1 MNKKI
6 LITIVHD
13 FFIFC
18 FSFFIA
24 LLLRLEYD
32 YAIYLMESLWIFS
45 ILFAFIN
52 IFILQYYGLYHGI
65 WRYASMHE
73 IISIFKSILIST
85 LFIIAVLFLI
95 FRLQDIPRSFP
106 VLLFIVSLLGVTGPR
121 VFYRVLK
128 DKVTKKR
135 SRIPVLVVGD
145 NGTSENF
152 IRLTK
157 TEKNSPYD
165 VVGIIGTKKAGV
177 GRRIHNIPIISTIH
191 DLNHL
196 EEQIKNIELQRIIVS
211 DRNIDSKIIE
221 SLYIF
226 SKKNGFAIGI
236 IPKLSNFS
244 LDAEAKFTA
253 NPIAIEDV
261 LGRKQKVH
269 NTPLLSNIKDKV
281 ILITG
286 AGGSIGGELVRQVCS
301 LAPKQIILLE
311 SNEYALYK
319 ISSEIKGSFICKLAD
334 VRDSLKVEEIIK
346 EFKPD
351 IIFHAAALKHITF
364 VEDEPIEALKTNFLS
379 TVKICELCKLYNVP
393 KMVFISTDK
402 AVYPTNIMGAS
413 KRLCEKY
420 IQQISNS
427 PGKTIF
433 SIVRFGNV
441 LGSTGSVV
449 PLFESQIKKGGPIT
463 ITHPQ
468 VTRYFMTIREAVE
481 LVLISSQLEVEKNG
495 QIFILEMGSSVLIK
509 DLAKRM
515 ITLSGKSESE
525 IKIEFTGLRKG
536 EKISEKLF
544 FNEENMN
551 KTDIN
556 GILYTSDTLYK
567 IDIASYGNLSSLVI
581 KNKINEAMKKFK
593 EMLPEYKADD

>member
-1 MNKKI
+1 M
-6 LITIVHD
+6 
-13 FFIFC
+13 
-18 FSFFIA
+18 
-24 LLLRLEYD
+24 
-32 YAIYLMESLWIFS
+32 
-45 ILFAFIN
+45 
-52 IFILQYYGLYHGI
+52 
-65 WRYASMHE
+65 
-73 IISIFKSILIST
+73 
-85 LFIIAVLFLI
+85 
-95 FRLQDIPRSFP
+95 
-106 VLLFIVSLLGVTGPR
+106 
-121 VFYRVLK
+121 
-128 DKVTKKR
+128 
-135 SRIPVLVVGD
+135 
-145 NGTSENF
+145 
-152 IRLTK
+152 
-157 TEKNSPYD
+157 
-165 VVGIIGTKKAGV
+165 
-177 GRRIHNIPIISTIH
+177 
-191 DLNHL
+191 

-211 DRNIDSKIIE
+211 DHNIDSKIIE

-226 SKKNGFAIGI
+226 SKKNGLAIGI

-334 VRDSLKVEEIIK
+334 VRDYLKVEEIIK

-364 VEDEPIEALKTNFLS
+364 VEEEPIEALKTNFLS

-420 IQQISNS
+420 IQLISNS

>member
-45 ILFAFIN
+45 ILFALIN

-73 IISIFKSILIST
+73 IISIFKSIVIST
-85 LFIIAVLFLI
+85 LFLIAVLFLI

-145 NGTSENF
+145 NDTSENF

-165 VVGIIGTKKAGV
+165 VVGIIGTKKSGV

-211 DRNIDSKIIE
+211 DHNIDSKLIE

-226 SKKNGFAIGI
+226 SKKNGLAIGI

-244 LDAEAKFTA
+244 LDEEAKFTT

-334 VRDSLKVEEIIK
+334 VRDYLKVEEIIK

-379 TVKICELCKLYNVP
+379 TVKICELCRLYNVP

-525 IKIEFTGLRKG
+525 IKIEFIGLRKG

-544 FNEENMN
+544 FNEEKMN
-551 KTDIN
+551 KTHIN
-556 GILYTSDTLYK
+556 GILYTSDTLHK
-567 IDIASYGNLSSLVI
+567 IDIASYGNLGSLVI